1 MADKTTHGMK
11 RKLLVLASTFPR
23 WKGDTE
29 PAFVYELSARLTASF
44 SVTALVPHAPGA
56 QMEEDWD
63 GLRVRRFRYMWPA
76 RWERLAYGGIL
87 PNIQR
92 DRLLL
97 LQVPL
102 FLAGELAATL
112 RLVKRERIDLIHA
125 HWVVPQGFVA
135 ALVRQLTGI
144 PVLIT
149 AHGADMYALNDSLV
163 RKLKQWTLNH
173 CDGITAV
180 STSLVKKIQEL
191 NISGSRPVHV
201 ISMGVDTTFFQP
213 SQDDGSLRERFGIKG
228 PFLLFVGRLAE
239 KKGVRYLI
247 DAMPQVLKE
256 LPDST
261 LVIVGDGPLRNE
273 LETQAQRQGVGGNV
287 RFVGALPREALS
299 PYYAAADVFVGPSI
313 ETASGD
319 TEGLPVV
326 FAEAMASGCAVVG
339 TAVGGTSDIIRHRE
353 TGLLVESA
361 SSEALATAINELLS
375 SAAEAR
381 RMAVRGRRWVKQQ
394 FDSQRVADRYA
405 HLLLEAAG
413 SGDRTKIGRHRP
425 VNGTTGDAD

>member
-76 RWERLAYGGIL
+76 RWQRLAYGGIL

-92 DRLLL
+92 NRMLL

-247 DAMPQVLKE
+247 DAMPQVLLE
-256 LPDST
+256 FPSST
-261 LVIVGDGPLRNE
+261 LVIVGDGPLRNQ
-273 LETQAQRQGVGGNV
+273 LERQAQRQGVGGNV
-287 RFVGALPREALS
+287 RFVGALPREALP
-299 PYYAAADVFVGPSI
+299 PYYATADVFVGPSI
-313 ETASGD
+313 VAKGGD
-319 TEGLPVV
+319 TESFGIV
-326 FAEAMASGCAVVG
+326 FAEAMASGCPVVG
-339 TAVGGTSDIIRHRE
+339 SDVGGTSEVIAEQR
-353 TGLLVESA
+353 TGLLVPERNPKA
-361 SSEALATAINELLS
+361 IADALCRILGDEALRQRLRSEGPRLVKERFDQALS
-375 SAAEAR
+375 ALRYGQILSRIGE
-381 RMAVRGRRWVKQQ
+381 
-394 FDSQRVADRYA
+394 RVPD
-405 HLLLEAAG
+405 H
-413 SGDRTKIGRHRP
+413 D
-425 VNGTTGDAD
+425 